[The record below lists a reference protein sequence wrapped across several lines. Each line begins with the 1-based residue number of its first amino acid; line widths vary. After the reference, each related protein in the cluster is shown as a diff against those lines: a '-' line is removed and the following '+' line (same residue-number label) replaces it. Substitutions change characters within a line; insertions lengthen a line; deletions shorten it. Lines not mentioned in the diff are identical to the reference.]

1 MNLITTIAIMV
12 CDSHTLMHD
21 PAKCPPE
28 LHRCLRVESIPAPFP
43 PGSPGLVMIKVLQ
56 GVEVLDFGSVIHRLG
71 SLAPIGVLR

>member
-28 LHRCLRVESIPAPFP
+28 LHRCLWVESIPAPFS
-43 PGSPGLVMIKVLQ
+43 PGSPGVVMIKVLQ